1 MGLTC
6 ECPTK
11 AHLFVCARPVSHIM
25 SELLND
31 LEDRIDREN
40 LKRLLYY
47 ARRLAGFQSRVKYV
61 LGSIAEV
68 LESGKC
74 FRLCKAIPT
83 LLMLKPVIGVR
94 KDEDLSAMYL
104 SAKKVNEPRDTHD
117 HEELELLLESFS
129 KQVEEIM
136 SEVDTI
142 VVSLF
147 ICALDVR
154 L

>member
-1 MGLTC
+1 
-6 ECPTK
+6 
-11 AHLFVCARPVSHIM
+11 M